1 MKAVEFGQEFVCFS
15 FVIED
20 GKRLV
25 NISEVCWRLLRLRKQ
40 CFSIISNQVAV
51 NQNRRKGHLNRF

>member
-25 NISEVCWRLLRLRKQ
+25 NISDVCWRLLRLRKQ
-40 CFSIISNQVAV
+40 CFSIISNKDVSQS
-51 NQNRRKGHLNRF
+51 RTK